1 MAQRLDEWKELE
13 DELDQIAKSF
23 RFQKRI
29 ISHVW
34 QTATVRCK
42 VCGVNENT
50 SKDTQN
56 LQGPF
61 VCDDHP
67 INSEEF
73 EWEHDGPIGG
83 ESLSPHEAN
92 QCYLCDAPLS
102 RYNEQSICGPC
113 IREADLGSLDTLL
126 QLDYLESQERSGENY
141 THKDACIILGREV
154 RLKKDGSYKEN
165 KKDRVK

>member
-1 MAQRLDEWKELE
+1 MSDPVEELE
-13 DELDQIAKSF
+13 DELDQIALGF
-23 RFQKRI
+23 RFQKRV
-29 ISHVW
+29 ISRVW

-113 IREADLGSLDTLL
+113 IREADLSSLDTLL

-154 RLKKDGSYKEN
+154 RLKKDGSYKKN
-165 KKDRVK
+165 KKDRVTVT